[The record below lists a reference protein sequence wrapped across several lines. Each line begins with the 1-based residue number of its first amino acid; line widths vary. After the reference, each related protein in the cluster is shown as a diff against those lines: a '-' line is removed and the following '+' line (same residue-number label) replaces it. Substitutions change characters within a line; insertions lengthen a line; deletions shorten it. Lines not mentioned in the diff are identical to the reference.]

1 MFVPGYFIKTEKDR
15 RIVRLEDKC
24 MEYKERLDFDYEL
37 EYASV
42 KISIISKKLIC
53 LFNHFQLL
61 LISLYKTPF
70 LWCKVPKASSSS
82 WVDLFIAER
91 QIFEENS
98 LGNF

>member
-42 KISIISKKLIC
+42 KISIIS
-53 LFNHFQLL
+53 
-61 LISLYKTPF
+61 
-70 LWCKVPKASSSS
+70 
-82 WVDLFIAER
+82 
-91 QIFEENS
+91 
-98 LGNF
+98 